1 VRLTPTLRAA
11 PFTFSLRDPGHGIS
25 FAIGEGDDG
34 SPLLSYSVIHAF
46 YQLPDGSK
54 WAEHTDLYDVDDL
67 RTAGKLAKLPF
78 RQLTEGLRCAS
89 LRCVPP
95 ALAPLGG
102 SQRVRSAAVS
112 LPCATS
118 SGQPHKTFRSSRA
131 AARGSAPAPRALR
144 SLWRR
149 LKKPLP

>member
-1 VRLTPTLRAA
+1 MTWTRRAKQQKVSTPRLRPAAAALRRSREHPAE
-11 PFTFSLRDPGHGIS
+11 PFTFTLRDPGHGIS

-78 RQLTEGLRCAS
+78 RQLTEGLRERE
-89 LRCVPP
+89 L
-95 ALAPLGG
+95 LAGTGRRHSNLDFAEFDFHVFTK
-102 SQRVRSAAVS
+102 VRGVKD
-112 LPCATS
+112 L
-118 SGQPHKTFRSSRA
+118 
-131 AARGSAPAPRALR
+131 ARGSLACVD
-144 SLWRR
+144 
-149 LKKPLP
+149 